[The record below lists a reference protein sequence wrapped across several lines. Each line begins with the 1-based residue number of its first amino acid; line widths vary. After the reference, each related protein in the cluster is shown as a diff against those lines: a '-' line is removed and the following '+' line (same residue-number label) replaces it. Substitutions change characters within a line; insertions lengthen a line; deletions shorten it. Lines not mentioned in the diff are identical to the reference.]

1 MKQKNLKTKILL
13 TLSGIIISVASAV
26 AFYTIVH
33 EKHQNTLRM
42 EEAYRTVH
50 LNYKET
56 IKEIVRFYTA
66 RAYANIH
73 SPQVL
78 KAFVAHDR
86 NRLYQLILP
95 RWKVISQENP
105 ALIVMQ
111 FHNADGTSLLRMHHP
126 NLYGD
131 PIAAQRPMVA
141 YIHQKHTRVY
151 GFEEGQKGIAFRILV
166 PIFDQKR
173 YVGAIEFGL
182 SASYINDTIY
192 RHTGYDAFFFVRHT
206 LLGNFSN
213 IDQDSSIGNYQA
225 IDVDPKLVPLVKRY
239 QSTCN
244 YLQNCIINEG
254 NQTFAVSMLP
264 ISNYLHQPIGAIVF
278 IRAIPDFWDYVWQT
292 IMASGLI
299 ALSLLILLGWIISR
313 IYDSVRDKMTFQE
326 FYSQTVLDAIPSP
339 VIVTDGYALIAAN
352 KTFLSY
358 FQYPEVADFK
368 QDHACVCEYFQQG
381 DTQEYLMPML
391 NDQRWTEYMAQHP
404 TINHKAKIIMEDV
417 VTIFDVKLSLLC
429 FKEERRYVVIFTD
442 ISSIQSISMTDPLT
456 GLANRLHFSMV
467 YDYMINVSLRE
478 QQPLGI
484 IFFDIDHFKHIND
497 QYGHLAGDKVLKH
510 LSHLLQKRLRKSDIA
525 ARWGGEEF
533 VILLPDTALEAI
545 CQMAES
551 LRSLIAHES
560 FEINTRITCSFGA
573 TILKEDEGAEGLL
586 KRADGLLYQAKEG
599 GRNRVIVE

>member
-42 EEAYRTVH
+42 EEAYNAVR
-50 LNYKET
+50 LNYEEAINET
-56 IKEIVRFYTA
+56 VRFYTA
-66 RAYANIH
+66 RAYANIR
-73 SPQVL
+73 SPYVL
-78 KAFVAHDR
+78 EAFFAHDR

-95 RWKVISQENP
+95 RWNVISQENP
-105 ALIVMQ
+105 SLIVMQ
-111 FHNADGTSLLRMHHP
+111 FHNADGTSLLRMHQP

-131 PIAAQRPMVA
+131 LIASHRPMVA
-141 YIHQKHTRVY
+141 YIHKKHTLVY
-151 GFEEGQKGIAFRILV
+151 GFEEGRKGMAFRILI

-182 SASYINDTIY
+182 MASYINDTIR
-192 RHTGYDAFFFVRHT
+192 RHTGYDAFFLVKHT
-206 LLGNFSN
+206 LLGIFANMDDD
-213 IDQDSSIGNYQA
+213 ISIGNYQA
-225 IDVDPKLVPLVKRY
+225 IDVHPKLIPLVKRY
-239 QSTCN
+239 QNTCD
-244 YLQNCIINEG
+244 YLLNCIIDEG
-254 NQTFAVSMLP
+254 NQTFAISSLP
-264 ISNYLHQPIGAIVF
+264 INNYLHQPIGAIVF
-278 IRAIPDFWDYVWQT
+278 IRSIPNFWDYVWQT
-292 IMASGLI
+292 VMASGLI

-358 FQYPEVADFK
+358 FQYPEVTDFK

-442 ISSIQSISMTDPLT
+442 ISSIQSISMTDSLT

-497 QYGHLAGDKVLKH
+497 QYGHLAGDKVLKR

-545 CQMAES
+545 YQMAES